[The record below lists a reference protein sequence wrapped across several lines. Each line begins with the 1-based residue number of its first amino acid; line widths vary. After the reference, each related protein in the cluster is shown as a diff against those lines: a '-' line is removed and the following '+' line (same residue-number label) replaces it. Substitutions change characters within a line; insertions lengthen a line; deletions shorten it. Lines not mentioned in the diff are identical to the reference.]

1 MDTTAEWQYTYIYFI
16 FYALIYFVVFLFLSF
31 SIVRR
36 RGKILFAAPQR
47 SLYKSVT
54 CGDCMSKEE
63 KEEKEEMEEREA
75 TGMEEVLSSSSVTR
89 RQSAELLDFAVCRK
103 VDGNEFF
110 KEKEYTLAID
120 SYSRAI
126 EVCPK
131 EEKNYDNLVSFLA
144 VQYILFLQ
152 SIHENFTCRQSFTG
166 IGLLAI
172 VTWKNMIKLSK
183 TVQNH
188 WSSNKIT

>member
-1 MDTTAEWQYTYIYFI
+1 MKLLLILSIIILVFI
-16 FYALIYFVVFLFLSF
+16 LLRNSKEHFIDSNFKLC
-31 SIVRR
+31 
-36 RGKILFAAPQR
+36 KE
-47 SLYKSVT
+47 
-54 CGDCMSKEE
+54 GDCACLKMNTAPDGACVKYD
-63 KEEKEEMEEREA
+63 
-75 TGMEEVLSSSSVTR
+75 VTR
-89 RQSAELLDFAVCRK
+89 PPLIPEYENKK
-103 VDGNEFF
+103 VYQPHVVRNNLYPKKKNNIIMIFVGVKMKNE
-110 KEKEYTLAID
+110 K
-120 SYSRAI
+120 
-126 EVCPK
+126 
-131 EEKNYDNLVSFLA
+131 KNYDNLVSFLA